1 MNKRQLTDWLNVMRN
16 PESGKTT
23 GELEDPI
30 NPSERCCLGHLA
42 YSMKADRRR
51 NNIGPSV
58 EYFYSGSDSWSTT
71 YLPVSLA
78 KELDMDKI
86 GSFIKP
92 ITVDGIV
99 KFNGA
104 ITEFNS
110 MSELNDDTDLT
121 SAQIADIIEE
131 QWEVGN
137 IAPFKEFVNDPYFP
151 SSPIQ

>member
-1 MNKRQLTDWLNVMRN
+1 MNKRQLTDWLNVMRD
-16 PESGKTT
+16 PESGKAT
-23 GELEDPI
+23 GELEDAT

-42 YSMKADRRR
+42 YSMESDRRR

-58 EYFYSGSDSWSTT
+58 EYFYPGSASWSTT

-131 QWEVGN
+131 QWEAGN
-137 IAPFKEFVNDPYFP
+137 IGPFNDMDPIFVDIA
-151 SSPIQ
+151 SK

>member
-78 KELDMDKI
+78 KELDIDKI
-86 GSFIKP
+86 GSFIGP
-92 ITVDGIV
+92 ITVGRD
-99 KFNGA
+99 
-104 ITEFNS
+104 EFKS
-110 MSELNDDTDLT
+110 MSELNDGTDLT
-121 SAQIADIIEE
+121 SAAIADIIEGE
-131 QWEVGN
+131 WEAGN
-137 IAPFKEFVNDPYFP
+137 IAPFKDFVNDPYGGLNVA
-151 SSPIQ
+151 Q